1 MPKIYW
7 MTGYNIKEGMSRE
20 FQKFLASEEFKK
32 ACADVEQEC
41 GMKYIETYARV
52 LPSSAEAGDYD
63 CWEFWELP
71 NRAALDKVGGP
82 AAAKLGEMSYKYL
95 ESRPTKS
102 LLLRKA
108 NEAKVIWEPK
118 K

>member
-7 MTGYNIKEGMSRE
+7 MSGYNVKEGMGKP
-20 FQKFLASEEFKK
+20 FQKFLASKAFKEV
-32 ACADVEQEC
+32 CADIEKES
-41 GMKYIETYARV
+41 GMKYVETYARV
-52 LPSSAEAGDYD
+52 LPSSAEGGDYD

-82 AAAKLGEMSYKYL
+82 AVARLAEMSYKYT
-95 ESRPTKS
+95 EPRPSKS
-102 LLLRKA
+102 LILRKA

>member
-7 MTGYNIKEGMSRE
+7 MSGYNIKEGMSKE
-20 FQKFLASEEFKK
+20 FQKFLASKAFRK
-32 ACADVEQEC
+32 ACADVEKES

-52 LPSSAEAGDYD
+52 LPSSAEAGDFD

-71 NRAALDKVGGP
+71 NRATLDKVGGP
-82 AAAKLGEMSYKYL
+82 AAAKLAEMSYKYA
-95 ESRPTKS
+95 EPRPAKS
-102 LLLRKA
+102 LILRKA